1 MREILIKGM
10 EMPKYCCH
18 CRFESSSIHGQYCI
32 LTKRFTRL
40 DDNEDGSKRHIS
52 CPLVEVP
59 THGRLID
66 ADVLMKTL
74 KEVPITD
81 EKIKGTFTKM
91 MCDFAIQ
98 ILEKSATV
106 IEASTEERE

>member
-1 MREILIKGM
+1 MSEILITGM
-10 EMPKYCCH
+10 EMPNT
-18 CRFESSSIHGQYCI
+18 CRRCI
-32 LTKRFTRL
+32 EMGIPVRCRVMKEEAVTAVMSGYNRPS
-40 DDNEDGSKRHIS
+40 D

-81 EKIKGTFTKM
+81 EKTEGIFTKM

-98 ILEKSATV
+98 ILEKSVTV
-106 IEASTEERE
+106 LEASKERE